1 MKEKESQKAGRMA
14 PEESLH
20 RGEWGSGGRGEI
32 FCRTTAH
39 KNQKR
44 LDF

>member
-1 MKEKESQKAGRMA
+1 MEKESQKAGRMA
-14 PEESLH
+14 SEEPLH

-39 KNQKR
+39 KNPKR